1 MSNTY
6 QKTSRHAQAGPVP
19 VEVAVP
25 EQVIVSMAEVAES
38 AKEGP
43 LALAVGTGLRCSPR
57 TLSGCAGRVPAR
69 RRGRPGDAG
78 RAAPASDP
86 APGAGHRRVRELR
99 LPSYDLFSGTE
110 ILGKLALEKMLGR
123 ACRRA
128 ATSMGWSPPGPGWP
142 TRRPRRASRRSRA
155 GPRRSH
161 GGWRGR

>member
-1 MSNTY
+1 MRAGY
-6 QKTSRHAQAGPVP
+6 RHGAEAGPVTLGGRRLP
-19 VEVAVP
+19 V
-25 EQVIVSMAEVAES
+25 
-38 AKEGP
+38 
-43 LALAVGTGLRCSPR
+43 T
-57 TLSGCAGRVPAR
+57 
-69 RRGRPGDAG
+69 RP
-78 RAAPASDP
+78 
-86 APGAGHRRVRELR
+86 RVRGTDGSGELR